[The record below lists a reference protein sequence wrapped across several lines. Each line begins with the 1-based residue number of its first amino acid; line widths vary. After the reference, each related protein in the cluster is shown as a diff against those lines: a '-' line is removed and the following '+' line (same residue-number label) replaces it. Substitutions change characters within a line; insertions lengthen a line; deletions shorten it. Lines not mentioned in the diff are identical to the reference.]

1 MRVYYVT
8 KRALSVDDRRL
19 TRESSKEKKKKKK
32 QINTFFLKNLRV
44 YHYQENDRAGRGSL
58 SCTLAVFYMDCH
70 TVVTKNVLLSSIIQI
85 YIFC

>member
-1 MRVYYVT
+1 MCVYYVT

-19 TRESSKEKKKKKK
+19 TRESSKEKKKKK